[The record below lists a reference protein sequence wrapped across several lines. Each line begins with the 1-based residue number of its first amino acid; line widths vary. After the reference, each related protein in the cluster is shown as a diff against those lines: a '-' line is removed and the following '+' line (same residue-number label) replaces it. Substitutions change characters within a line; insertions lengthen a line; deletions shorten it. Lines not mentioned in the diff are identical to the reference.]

1 MTQRRGLVVLWLVAV
16 VAAVLG
22 LVLFVLPSFQGPD
35 GKAGRPAD
43 VAGSPVPPVVDQ
55 PSVRIA
61 IAGDTGTGDA
71 AEDATA
77 RQMILQGQQDPYD
90 ALLLLG
96 DLVYENG
103 DADQVNRVVTEPFTP
118 LIDRGAVLIPVLG
131 NHDIAS
137 GEQQPILAALGRQ
150 NPWYVEQIGSVRIVV
165 LDSNQVDEPAQ
176 TQWLRE
182 TLAEP
187 QPIGTW
193 TLAAMHHPAY
203 SAGQHGSDLSVRE
216 AWGPLFAEAR
226 VPLVLAGH
234 DHDYQRSTPQDGV
247 TYVVSGAGAKLRPTG
262 SGDFTAVSASTL
274 HYLDL
279 EVYDD
284 RLAGRAIDQSGHLV
298 DLFTITR

>member
-35 GKAGRPAD
+35 GKARRPAD
-43 VAGSPVPPVVDQ
+43 VAGSAVPPVADQ

-77 RQMILQGQQDPYD
+77 QQMILQGQQDPYD
-90 ALLLLG
+90 ALILLG

-103 DADQVNRVVTEPFTP
+103 DADQVNRVVTEPFAP

-137 GEQQPILAALGRQ
+137 GEQQQILAALGRQ

-187 QPIGTW
+187 QPTGTW

-216 AWGPLFAEAR
+216 AWGPLFAGAR

-279 EVYDD
+279 LVYDD
-284 RLAGRAIDQSGHLV
+284 RLAGRAIDQSGHVV